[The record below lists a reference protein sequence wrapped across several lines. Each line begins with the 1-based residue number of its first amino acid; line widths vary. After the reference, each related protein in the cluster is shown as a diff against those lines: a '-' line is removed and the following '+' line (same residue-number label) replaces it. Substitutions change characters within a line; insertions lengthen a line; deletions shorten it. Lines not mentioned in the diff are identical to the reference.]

1 MSVRVNLLPQS
12 TKERSRAAR
21 ARGLMGAGA
30 LVLLLALGGL
40 YWLQVSRVNDRE
52 AVLAAERATVD
63 DLQGQVVALR
73 PFEDLEVRRDRA
85 VQLLSTT
92 MGDEISFA
100 AVLQD
105 VAAVTP
111 SSTWLETIGIHL
123 EEEPTTPLG
132 AARPTVGRI
141 STAGV
146 DASSHA
152 PGFEA
157 FMLELDK
164 VYAFDNVF
172 FTNSTIVGDQDRV
185 FVGGDG
191 DESSFALELDLGT
204 EALTGRYSNGV
215 PEELR

>member
-12 TKERSRAAR
+12 AKERSRAAR

-52 AVLAAERATVD
+52 ATLAAEQATVRQLED
-63 DLQGQVVALR
+63 EVVQLAA
-73 PFEDLEVRRDRA
+73 FEDLEERRERA
-85 VQLLSTT
+85 DQLLVTA
-92 MGDEISFA
+92 MGSEVSFA
-100 AVLQD
+100 GLLQD

-111 SSTWLETIGIHL
+111 SSTWLESFGIHM
-123 EEEPTTPLG
+123 EEAPTTPLG
-132 AARPTVGRI
+132 ATRPTVGRI
-141 STAGV
+141 TSAGV

-152 PGFEA
+152 PGLER

-164 VYAFDNVF
+164 VHAFDNVF
-172 FTNSTIVGDQDRV
+172 FTNSTVVGDEERV

-191 DESSFALELDLGT
+191 DESTFSLELDLGT
-204 EALTGRYSNGV
+204 EAMTRRYSYGV